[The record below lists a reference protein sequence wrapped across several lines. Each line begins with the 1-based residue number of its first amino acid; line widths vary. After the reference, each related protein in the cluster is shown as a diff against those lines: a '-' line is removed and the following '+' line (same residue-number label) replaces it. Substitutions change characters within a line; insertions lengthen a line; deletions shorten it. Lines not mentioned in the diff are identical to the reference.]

1 MAAMIRKEVETG
13 IEIIFTDDDIT
24 TKRKIVMNIPDSTV
38 IIYDWIDTDLQ
49 VVSLSISEFMTAACE
64 LVNNQFVTKLA

>member
-13 IEIIFTDDDIT
+13 IELIFTDDDIT
-24 TKRKIVMNIPDSTV
+24 TKRKIVMNIPDNTV

-49 VVSLSISEFMTAACE
+49 VVSLSVSEFMTAACE
-64 LVNNQFVTKLA
+64 LVNNQFIEKLA